1 MAMSTKAPG
10 RRRQRAIMASDS
22 EWGALGEAAAEAGMD
37 RSSFVFERLVT
48 LRTAPPVWLLD
59 LVTRLERVERVERAV
74 RVLYEVERHRL
85 EANGESATW
94 EALER
99 LADEH
104 LEAQARLG

>member
-59 LVTRLERVERVERAV
+59 LVTRLERVERAV